1 MLIYLEI
8 KSKIE
13 MKIKMNHLLKVYLMK
28 IKMNHPNPKVNSM
41 IIKFEYLEKILLEL
55 IKIIVI

>member
-1 MLIYLEI
+1 
-8 KSKIE
+8 

-28 IKMNHPNPKVNSM
+28 IKMNHQNPKMNSM

>member
-1 MLIYLEI
+1 
-8 KSKIE
+8 